1 MKILDTT
8 VRDGSYCVDFKFSK
22 DDVSEIVRRLDSLGY
37 EYIEIGHGK
46 GLNASS
52 YENGI
57 SLQTDTEYMEAA
69 NATRKNAKL
78 GFFCIPGIA
87 RLEDLSIAVNNGIQ
101 FVRIGQ
107 NADEMESV
115 KEYVLKAKE
124 LGLEV
129 MVNFMKTY
137 IISPEKFAR
146 DAKMVGD
153 WGADCVYVVDS
164 SGGMLPEQVLSYYKQ
179 ARLKTNIKLGIHC
192 HNNMGLAVYNSLVA
206 YDCGYDFI
214 DTTLQGVGRSVG
226 NTMAESFIMAL
237 EKRGL
242 DMGFDIPRLLEYGYY
257 VNNKIIGR
265 PAVNPL
271 DLMCGFA
278 DFHSSHLKDIYR
290 CCLEKKVDP
299 LRLILKY
306 CQYDKKGMDYQKL
319 CAVAEELPIDNDE
332 NPYDFRKYFESIY
345 R

>member
-1 MKILDTT
+1 
-8 VRDGSYCVDFKFSK
+8 
-22 DDVSEIVRRLDSLGY
+22 
-37 EYIEIGHGK
+37 
-46 GLNASS
+46 
-52 YENGI
+52 
-57 SLQTDTEYMEAA
+57 
-69 NATRKNAKL
+69 
-78 GFFCIPGIA
+78 
-87 RLEDLSIAVNNGIQ
+87 
-101 FVRIGQ
+101 
-107 NADEMESV
+107 
-115 KEYVLKAKE
+115 
-124 LGLEV
+124 
-129 MVNFMKTY
+129 
-137 IISPEKFAR
+137 
-146 DAKMVGD
+146 
-153 WGADCVYVVDS
+153 
-164 SGGMLPEQVLSYYKQ
+164 
-179 ARLKTNIKLGIHC
+179 
-192 HNNMGLAVYNSLVA
+192 MGLAVYNSLVA

-237 EKRGL
+237 EKRGH
-242 DMGFDIPRLLEYGYY
+242 DMEFDIPRLLEYGYY

-278 DFHSSHLKDIYR
+278 DFHSSHLKDIYK

-319 CAVAEELPIDNDE
+319 CAAAEELPIDNDE